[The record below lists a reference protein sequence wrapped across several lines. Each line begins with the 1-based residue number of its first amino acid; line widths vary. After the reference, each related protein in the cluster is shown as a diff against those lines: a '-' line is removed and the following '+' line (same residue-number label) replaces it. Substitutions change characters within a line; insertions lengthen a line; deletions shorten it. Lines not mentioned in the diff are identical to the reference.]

1 MLSRLCRASFL
12 LITLLIT
19 LEELDTVGEE
29 QPVDWE
35 AAMGPTVGTAAPMA
49 TPILVETD
57 LDMT

>member
-1 MLSRLCRASFL
+1 MVRLLSRLCRASL
-12 LITLLIT
+12 LLIT